1 MCARDHGPPRLHD
14 GGHPS
19 VHRSTRSPPAEHD
32 GTPARPAS
40 RGCEG
45 VTFEILEGASG
56 ARPAAVPD
64 DPSSRGP
71 RVPSDPRGGRV
82 PICGRKDPPADPGPA
97 GVLLNTPRV
106 AERTELRRQQTG
118 ALPGY

>member
-71 RVPSDPRGGRV
+71 RVRSDRLGRLV
-82 PICGRKDPPADPGPA
+82 SICGSTDQIHDPGA
-97 GVLLNTPRV
+97 ALVLHHTY
-106 AERTELRRQQTG
+106 AHDEET
-118 ALPGY
+118 